1 VQTRTNG
8 RPGAKERAT
17 QAAVAKWLGVGGATN
32 VCAVHILVAT
42 DADWIVDE
50 IRAALEEPG
59 TTFTLCRD
67 GREVSAAVKARVPD
81 IAILDLQVGSKGGMA
96 ITMDLRL
103 DESSGNAP
111 YVRAL
116 MLLDRK
122 ADVHLAKRSAAD
134 GWLIKPLNALRLRRA
149 VTAIV
154 AGGTFMEGF
163 PVPEIVETDAEAPAE
178 SVESPEGEPVTTG

>member
-1 VQTRTNG
+1 
-8 RPGAKERAT
+8 
-17 QAAVAKWLGVGGATN
+17 
-32 VCAVHILVAT
+32 VHILVAT
-42 DADWIVDE
+42 DADWILDE

-59 TTFTLCRD
+59 TTFTLCRE
-67 GREVSAAVKARVPD
+67 GREVSEAVKVRVPD

-103 DESSGNAP
+103 DESLGNAP
-111 YVRAL
+111 HVRAL
-116 MLLDRK
+116 MLLDRR

-154 AGGTFMEGF
+154 ADGTFFEG
-163 PVPEIVETDAEAPAE
+163 VAVETPAVVEVGVEPE
-178 SVESPEGEPVTTG
+178 SAESPEVEPVTTG